1 MRLSTFNRFRNRP
14 RTTWVE
20 SPSSGSSGVS
30 IRRGLQVG
38 QRYHRVDLP
47 TVVWSVVNVY
57 RDVQGV
63 EHATL
68 AHEARRLEMKTLS
81 AAALLDRS
89 RYRLI

>member
-1 MRLSTFNRFRNRP
+1 MRLSIFNRFRSRP

-20 SPSSGSSGVS
+20 SPSSGS
-30 IRRGLQVG
+30 GLQVG
-38 QRYHRVDLP
+38 QRYHRVGLP
-47 TVVWSVVNVY
+47 TVVWSVVKVY
-57 RDVQGV
+57 RDVRGV

-68 AHEARRLEMKTLS
+68 APDARRLETKTLS